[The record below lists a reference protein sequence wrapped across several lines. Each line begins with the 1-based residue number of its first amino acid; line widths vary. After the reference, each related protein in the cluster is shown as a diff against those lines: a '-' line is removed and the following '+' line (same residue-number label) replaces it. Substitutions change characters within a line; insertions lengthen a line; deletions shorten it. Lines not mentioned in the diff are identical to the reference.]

1 MAQFVAHSHHH
12 HNVSSAAL
20 TDTGIRALKVSLV
33 ILGATAAAQALVV
46 WLTGSVALLADTVHN
61 FSDAFVSLPLWLAF
75 AISRRKA
82 TERYPYGFHRVED
95 LVGLGVVLVIAVS
108 GLWTSY
114 ESIRRLLYPST
125 PQNILLAIA
134 AGVIGG
140 LGNELVARYRLK
152 VGREIHSHALMA
164 EGHHARVDALTSLGV
179 IVGLLFVAFGFPLAD
194 PMAGL
199 IITLFIFSIVFE
211 VGKDLLTRIVGRTED
226 HDLENI
232 RTIAGQVAGV
242 KEVGS
247 IRLQWLGHRCFA
259 EMCVAVSPLISVA
272 EAHHISENV
281 RHELLHHLSSLVDVT
296 IHADPYAAGA
306 SDPFHKLTAHHF

>member
-1 MAQFVAHSHHH
+1 MPHSHHH
-12 HNVSSAAL
+12 HTASSAAL
-20 TDTGIRALKVSLV
+20 TESGIRALKVSLV

-61 FSDAFVSLPLWLAF
+61 FSDALVSLPLWFAF
-75 AISRRKA
+75 AISKRQA
-82 TERYPYGFHRVED
+82 TSHYPYGFYRVED

-108 GLWTSY
+108 GIWTAY
-114 ESIRRLLYPST
+114 ESVQRLIYPST
-125 PQNILLAIA
+125 PRNISLALA

-140 LGNELVARYRLK
+140 LGNEIVARYRLK

-179 IVGLLFVAFGFPLAD
+179 VVGLLFVAFGFPLAD
-194 PMAGL
+194 PLAGL
-199 IITLFIFSIVFE
+199 IITVFIFSIVFE

-226 HDLENI
+226 HDLDNI

-247 IRLQWLGHRCFA
+247 IKLQWLGHRCFA
-259 EMCVAVSPLISVA
+259 EICVAVSPLISVT
-272 EAHHISENV
+272 EAHKITEDV
-281 RHELLHHLSSLVDVT
+281 RHELFHHVSALVDVT
-296 IHADPYAAGA
+296 IHADPYSTGS
-306 SDPFHKLTAHHF
+306 SDPFHSLTAHHF